1 MCFTVS
7 VNIVR
12 EELEHRYGAKLIDPD
27 KYRPSYYYHAQA
39 QPQMPVLCSDN
50 KGSIDL
56 AAWGLIP
63 FWITDEASAEDIR
76 KKTFNAR
83 AETLSSKPAFTKAF
97 ESQRCLIPVTGFF
110 EWQHINGKKIPW
122 YITMANQN
130 VFSIAGLWETWLS
143 PGGITLKTFSMITV
157 VANEKM
163 AEIHNTKKRMPA
175 MLPPEVEH
183 IWIKPGLT
191 SADASRLLEPI
202 NSEMLNT
209 YTVSPLISNTR
220 IDHNVP
226 EVIRPFSYPTQGT
239 LF

>member
-12 EELEHRYGAKLIDPD
+12 EEIEQRYGATLIDHD
-27 KYRPSYYYHAQA
+27 KYRPSFYYHAQA
-39 QPQMPVLCSDN
+39 LPQMPVLCSD
-50 KGSIDL
+50 KPGSIDL
-56 AAWGLIP
+56 AVWGLVP
-63 FWITDEASAEDIR
+63 YWIADEDAANDIR

-83 AETLSSKPAFTKAF
+83 AETLSSKPAYSKAF

-122 YITMANQN
+122 YISMADQKI
-130 VFSIAGLWETWLS
+130 FSIAGLWETWLS
-143 PGGITLKTFSMITV
+143 PGGITLKTFSLITV
-157 VANEKM
+157 AANEMM

-175 MLPPEVEH
+175 ILPREVEH
-183 IWIKPGLT
+183 IWIKQGLT
-191 SADASRLLEPI
+191 PEDALMLLEPVT
-202 NSEMLNT
+202 SEMLHAHT
-209 YTVSPLISNTR
+209 ISPSIGNIK

-226 EVIRPFSYPTQGT
+226 ELIRPFTYPTQGT